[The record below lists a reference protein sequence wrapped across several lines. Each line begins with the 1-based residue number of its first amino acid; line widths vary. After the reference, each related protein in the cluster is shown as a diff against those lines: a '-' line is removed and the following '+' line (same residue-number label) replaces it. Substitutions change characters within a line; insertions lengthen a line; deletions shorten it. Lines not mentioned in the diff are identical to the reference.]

1 MNKLSRR
8 NFVKTSAAVSSF
20 FVLPSGLRANSPNSR
35 VCTAHIGTGG
45 KGRVDTGELV
55 KHERVQAVGFCDVDR
70 ERGMIDS
77 WLSKHKSAKFFQD
90 YREMLATLG
99 DKVDVVSISTPDHTH
114 YPATMAAMKL
124 GKHVFTQKPLTHKL
138 SEARELAEFAAEKKL
153 TTQMGIQNQSR
164 AAYRFTRHHIKAGII
179 GKIKKVYVW
188 SFKNWGY
195 DGKPFSEKS
204 VVPQSLDWNLWLGT
218 APVRHFTEKVYHPGQ
233 WRKILDF
240 GCGTLGDMGIHI
252 FDTPFKSL
260 DLIDP
265 LWVEAECRA
274 PNGFGHAETNKVH
287 YGFAPTKYTTDNFTF
302 TWWDGEGAPRYNGN
316 PDLQLPNGG
325 KLPRQGAL
333 YVGEAGRM
341 VLPHGDG
348 YPIPT
353 FYPDSVMNGVNKK
366 EFSDVNHYT
375 QFLDAIEGKDKTLAG
390 FDYAGPLAESLCL
403 GVVACQFPGKRLQW
417 DAKKMH
423 ITNLAA
429 ANPMLEGKYRKF

>member
-1 MNKLSRR
+1 
-8 NFVKTSAAVSSF
+8 
-20 FVLPSGLRANSPNSR
+20 
-35 VCTAHIGTGG
+35 
-45 KGRVDTGELV
+45 
-55 KHERVQAVGFCDVDR
+55 
-70 ERGMIDS
+70 MIDS
-77 WLSKHKSAKFFQD
+77 WLSKHKSAKFFKD

-195 DGKPFSEKS
+195 DGKPFAEKS
-204 VVPQSLDWNLWLGT
+204 VVPDSLDWNLWLGT

-274 PNGFGHAETNKVH
+274 PNGFGHAETNKLH

-302 TWWDGEGAPRYNGN
+302 TWWDGEGAPRHNGN

-341 VLPHGDG
+341 VLPHGNG

-353 FYPDSVMNGVNKK
+353 FYPDSVLDGVDK
-366 EFSDVNHYT
+366 EEFNDVNHYT

-403 GVVACQFPGKRLQW
+403 GVVACQFPGKRLKW
-417 DAKKMH
+417 DAKKMRV
-423 ITNLAA
+423 TNLAQ
-429 ANPMLEGKYRKF
+429 ANPLLKGKYRKF

>member
-195 DGKPFSEKS
+195 DGKPFAEKS
-204 VVPQSLDWNLWLGT
+204 VVPESLDWNLWLGT
-218 APVRHFTEKVYHPGQ
+218 APVRHFTKKVYHPGQ

-302 TWWDGEGAPRYNGN
+302 TWWDGEGAPRHNGN

-341 VLPHGDG
+341 VLPHGNG

-353 FYPDSVMNGVNKK
+353 FYPDSVLDGVNKK
-366 EFSDVNHYT
+366 EFNDVNHYT

-390 FDYAGPLAESLCL
+390 FDYAGPLAESLCP
-403 GVVACQFPGKRLQW
+403 GVVACQFPGKRLKR
-417 DAKKMH
+417 DAKKMRV
-423 ITNLAA
+423 TNLAQ
-429 ANPMLEGKYRKF
+429 ANPLLQGKYRKS